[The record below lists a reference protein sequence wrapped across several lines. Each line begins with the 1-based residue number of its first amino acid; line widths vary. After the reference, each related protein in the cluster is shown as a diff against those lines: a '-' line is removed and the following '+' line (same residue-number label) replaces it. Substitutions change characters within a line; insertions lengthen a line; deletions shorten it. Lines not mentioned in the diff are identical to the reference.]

1 MKRFRLGTLRDTVI
15 TNDST
20 AVIATGSA
28 YYAYYGS
35 AYSRASWEGHDCE
48 YE

>member
-15 TNDST
+15 TTDST
-20 AVIATGSA
+20 AVIAT
-28 YYAYYGS
+28 GS